1 MGRDYRKRRK
11 KKKEKRNLTF
21 SKERFR
27 KISPEPL
34 STKAIDG
41 FKYAIGK
48 TLAGNIIKRKPK
60 YI

>member
-1 MGRDYRKRRK
+1 MGRDK
-11 KKKEKRNLTF
+11 KKRKNKRKTSNRITF
-21 SKERFR
+21 SKEQFT
-27 KISPEPL
+27 KTTTEPL